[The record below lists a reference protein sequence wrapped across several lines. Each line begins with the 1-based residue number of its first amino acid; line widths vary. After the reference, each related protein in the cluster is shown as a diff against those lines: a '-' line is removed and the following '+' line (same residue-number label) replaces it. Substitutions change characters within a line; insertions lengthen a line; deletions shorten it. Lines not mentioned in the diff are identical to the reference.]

1 MNLIVLNQPLR
12 EYNKITKIVN
22 IDQASSMP
30 GTILNGLQLMQSCQ
44 QPYDEV
50 YSDPHF
56 TNEETERREVK

>member
-30 GTILNGLQLMQSCQ
+30 GTILNGLQLM
-44 QPYDEV
+44 
-50 YSDPHF
+50 
-56 TNEETERREVK
+56 